1 MLGPLATT
9 GGSFAVVVAAMV
21 GRVVTV
27 ALALAI
33 AYRACGGFRC
43 ARSTPLLYLAVG
55 IVFVTVVPTLFG
67 FVVPTMTDASQ
78 FQLSVVTNTSELLGL
93 GIILYSIYGDP

>member
-43 ARSTPLLYLAVG
+43 AHSTPLLYLAIG
-55 IVFVTVVPTLFG
+55 IVFLTVVPTLFG
-67 FVVPTMTDASQ
+67 FVFPTMTTVSRLQ
-78 FQLSVVTNTSELLGL
+78 QSVVTHASELLGL

>member
-33 AYRACGGFRC
+33 AYRACGGFCMNR
-43 ARSTPLLYLAVG
+43 RTPLSYLALG
-55 IVFVTVVPTLFG
+55 IVFLTVVPTLFG
-67 FVVPTMTDASQ
+67 FVFPTLTDVSRLQ
-78 FQLSVVTNTSELLGL
+78 QSVVTHASQLLGL
-93 GIILYSIYGDP
+93 GIILYSIYGNP